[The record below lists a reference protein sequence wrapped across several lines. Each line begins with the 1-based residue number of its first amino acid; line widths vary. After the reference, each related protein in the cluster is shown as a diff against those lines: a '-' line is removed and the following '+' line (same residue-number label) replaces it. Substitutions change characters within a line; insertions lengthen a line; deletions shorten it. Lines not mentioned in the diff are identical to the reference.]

1 MFACF
6 FHFPETND
14 QLHPVVSLLKQTFGE
29 SKFIQYKLRLGELQ
43 IKISSQ
49 ETITRLN
56 TPIVTKKLAKETK
69 RIHITAS
76 NSVILDEVENSGIIN
91 VATSQI
97 QTRERASVDYD
108 SLDEE
113 GGSKAKVD
121 NLFSS
126 IRIRRRQKA
135 NHLFVTLITK
145 ADMEKMKELTEE
157 IKASHQSLELFTKY
171 KQPIDSPYFEPPI
184 KRNETVLDKSF
195 LYVLNEINSKNYHLH
210 IGYEYTVLSNA
221 EWIDEVMENKY
232 TSFLKAMRK
241 RLIDILTLQGDIELK
256 IDMEAFGNKEEDN
269 AMSKE
274 RAREILGVAEGA
286 SNREI
291 RKAFKRKALKKHPDK
306 GGTKEEFV
314 ELRQALDTLVPN
326 LRVVSLK
333 F

>member
-1 MFACF
+1 
-6 FHFPETND
+6 
-14 QLHPVVSLLKQTFGE
+14 
-29 SKFIQYKLRLGELQ
+29 
-43 IKISSQ
+43 
-49 ETITRLN
+49 
-56 TPIVTKKLAKETK
+56 
-69 RIHITAS
+69 
-76 NSVILDEVENSGIIN
+76 
-91 VATSQI
+91 
-97 QTRERASVDYD
+97 
-108 SLDEE
+108 
-113 GGSKAKVD
+113 
-121 NLFSS
+121 
-126 IRIRRRQKA
+126 
-135 NHLFVTLITK
+135 
-145 ADMEKMKELTEE
+145 MEKMKELTEE